1 MNPFRAVAEG
11 DADALEAALDKDPSL
26 AGDANADGV
35 SLVRWAL
42 YHGRRD
48 LAAAI
53 LAHDPPL
60 DVFDAA
66 AVGRAERL
74 SKVVH
79 HDRSLAS
86 ARSSDGFTPLH
97 LAAFLGTAECAEIL
111 LSVGAD
117 PASVASGAMTVQPL
131 HSAAAAGNV
140 DIARLLLDAGAPVD
154 ATQSG
159 GFTAL
164 HEAARSGNIPLVDL
178 LLEWGADTAVTT
190 DAGQTAADL
199 AADAGHADLAG
210 RLRGPG

>member
-11 DADALEAALDKDPSL
+11 NADALEEALTRDPSL
-26 AGDANADGV
+26 AGAANPDGV

-66 AVGRAERL
+66 AVGNAERL

-97 LAAFLGTAECAEIL
+97 LAAFLGTAECAAIL
-111 LSVGAD
+111 LRVGAD
-117 PASVASGAMTVQPL
+117 PAVVASGAMTVQPL

-140 DIARLLLDAGAPVD
+140 DVARLLLDAGAPVD
-154 ATQSG
+154 ATQTG
-159 GFTAL
+159 GFTPL
-164 HEAARSGNIPLVDL
+164 HEAANRGDEALVTL
-178 LLEWGADTAVTT
+178 LLERGADRSLTT
-190 DAGQTAADL
+190 DTGQTAADL
-199 AADAGHADLAG
+199 AAAADHPELAA
-210 RLRGPG
+210 RLRA